1 MRVIVRDRRRPGL
14 RSKIRKRQRL
24 LGLLM
29 GHSNRRLVSS
39 VSAQRNAPCRRRAY
53 VHDDSTKR
61 RAASEASWKEKATEL
76 ILGGL
81 MPSWR
86 CQGFLNSFFNRR
98 TTRLFCRARTPF
110 GRPPKD
116 CGCWPVTIP
125 SAGYPPGLWAE
136 GSRVGEPT
144 GTAIDGSET
153 QWRGRCWS

>member
-1 MRVIVRDRRRPGL
+1 MQPDNDKAASASAAMPMRDNRPPPAKSPILAGNGLLVTPVCSRQHRHVTRSQPGL
-14 RSKIRKRQRL
+14 WK
-24 LGLLM
+24 
-29 GHSNRRLVSS
+29 SNRH
-39 VSAQRNAPCRRRAY
+39 NEPCRHRAF

-125 SAGYPPGLWAE
+125 SEGYPP
-136 GSRVGEPT
+136 
-144 GTAIDGSET
+144 
-153 QWRGRCWS
+153 